1 MTTTQVDHVSVPT
14 NDPSHALGNR
24 RLFADPAYHFQA
36 LRVLNSVASGGADVT
51 EVLET
56 IGEIHGGN
64 ADEWYDAWSATARR
78 NFARAQATRDEVS
91 SGLAYLRAH
100 CYWRTAE
107 FLLKGDDAR
116 RPSAWTSQVD
126 AFDQGLQALGIAY
139 ERVSVPYDSGALR
152 AIFYPGTPG
161 WENKP
166 LIVMVGG
173 EDSTLEELYFMLVPA
188 ALRRGYGMLIYEGPG
203 QGAALRE
210 HGLFFTPQWEKPNAA
225 VLDAYLRTHAKPPSI
240 VLIGMSMGGYLAPRA
255 AAFEPRIDGVVS
267 FDVCF
272 DFAEI
277 AERFNALLLDPATA
291 SRVSGVIDSVRW
303 TFGMHTNDEILGRA
317 KAYHLA
323 DVADRI
329 TADVLVLVGE
339 EDEFVPVTQ
348 GAAYV
353 AALTGARS

>member
-14 NDPSHALGNR
+14 NGPSHALGNR

-139 ERVSVPYDSGALR
+139 ERVSV
-152 AIFYPGTPG
+152 
-161 WENKP
+161 
-166 LIVMVGG
+166 
-173 EDSTLEELYFMLVPA
+173 
-188 ALRRGYGMLIYEGPG
+188 
-203 QGAALRE
+203 
-210 HGLFFTPQWEKPNAA
+210 H
-225 VLDAYLRTHAKPPSI
+225 
-240 VLIGMSMGGYLAPRA
+240 
-255 AAFEPRIDGVVS
+255 
-267 FDVCF
+267 
-272 DFAEI
+272 
-277 AERFNALLLDPATA
+277 
-291 SRVSGVIDSVRW
+291 
-303 TFGMHTNDEILGRA
+303 
-317 KAYHLA
+317 
-323 DVADRI
+323 
-329 TADVLVLVGE
+329 
-339 EDEFVPVTQ
+339 
-348 GAAYV
+348 
-353 AALTGARS
+353 